1 MAREGCGAGADRR
14 FALLVAHPRR
24 CRELVE
30 AAGAQRAANETA
42 LTPDTCRKMQ
52 ARQGALRSPSAIARS
67 PIVLKQPAASKQGVA
82 AGAPSLPARTG
93 PCSHCSAPRRCHAGP
108 ALPGACSRHASG
120 PWGRLEQASAAAADA
135 LWRRLAWALQ
145 LASGAAPTA
154 PLPLLLPSAGL
165 LAAAH
170 AGSGKDIWGI
180 DTLVNYPPGATA
192 GGGRRAATALKCAPL
207 SVLHAL
213 AATPELCWFP
223 GLPTLYFRP
232 GPQGGASAGQR
243 RRHAGVC
250 GAGDVAGCRTLPL
263 HPPVPA
269 RGRLRARVSLIRR
282 ALAGLRPPSSVAHK
296 LPLGSAPISAGA
308 HRPAVPVLRRR
319 PSRREQP
326 GGGGALLLAAHLP
339 EVRGVLH
346 VSLGCLVLGRCTPR
360 RCCWGACARPR
371 QPLTRCGCAPTP
383 HPASLPPT
391 RPPIPQV

>member
-1 MAREGCGAGADRR
+1 MLGVWPHRGGSGGEGAQRSRAAAAAAVPRTRPARSGRLDALSLSSPITLSPRVLIPLTSMKKVPMAREGCGAGADRR

-24 CRELVE
+24 CRQLVE
-30 AAGAQRAANETA
+30 AAGAQRAANETT

-154 PLPLLLPSAGL
+154 PLPLLLASAGL

-180 DTLVNYPPGATA
+180 DTLVNYPPCATA
-192 GGGRRAATALKCAPL
+192 GGGRR
-207 SVLHAL
+207 
-213 AATPELCWFP
+213 
-223 GLPTLYFRP
+223 
-232 GPQGGASAGQR
+232 R
-243 RRHAGVC
+243 R
-250 GAGDVAGCRTLPL
+250 
-263 HPPVPA
+263 
-269 RGRLRARVSLIRR
+269 
-282 ALAGLRPPSSVAHK
+282 
-296 LPLGSAPISAGA
+296 
-308 HRPAVPVLRRR
+308 
-319 PSRREQP
+319 
-326 GGGGALLLAAHLP
+326 
-339 EVRGVLH
+339 
-346 VSLGCLVLGRCTPR
+346 
-360 RCCWGACARPR
+360 
-371 QPLTRCGCAPTP
+371 
-383 HPASLPPT
+383 
-391 RPPIPQV
+391 